1 MTNDKHTTRKIAMVK
16 RQVDMKAADQ
26 VEDDL
31 NYWLSKTPQERIAA
45 VTFLVN
51 QLLKPFQR
59 MDKTV
64 FSQRKMK

>member
-1 MTNDKHTTRKIAMVK
+1 MTEKIRKIAMVK
-16 RQVDMKAADQ
+16 RQVDMKATDQ
-26 VEDDL
+26 AADDL
-31 NYWLSKTPQERIAA
+31 DYWLSKTPQERIAA

-51 QLLKPFQR
+51 QMLKPSQR

>member
-1 MTNDKHTTRKIAMVK
+1 MARKIDMVR

-26 VEDDL
+26 AEDDL
-31 NYWLSKTPQERIAA
+31 KYWLSKTPQERIAA

-51 QLLKPFQR
+51 QMLNPSQR

-64 FSQRKMK
+64 FSQRNMK

>member
-1 MTNDKHTTRKIAMVK
+1 MTRKIAMVK
-16 RQVDMKAADQ
+16 RQVDMKTSDQAAD
-26 VEDDL
+26 DL
-31 NYWLSKTPQERIAA
+31 EYWLSRTPQERIAA

-51 QLLKPFQR
+51 QMLKPAQR

>member
-1 MTNDKHTTRKIAMVK
+1 MARKIAMVR
-16 RQVDMKAADQ
+16 RQVDMKTSDQ
-26 VEDDL
+26 AEDDL

-51 QLLKPFQR
+51 QMLKPLER

>member
-1 MTNDKHTTRKIAMVK
+1 
-16 RQVDMKAADQ
+16 MKATDQ
-26 VEDDL
+26 AADDL
-31 NYWLSKTPQERIAA
+31 DYWLSKTPQERIAA

-51 QLLKPFQR
+51 QMLKPSQR